1 MLDALWMTYGSRS
14 RRLAGL
20 GLTGLALLM
29 PATAGAQGASA
40 ASARDG
46 NGPSTWP
53 DRPTVSLGGHGTLEL
68 RARVQSQFV
77 VRDDT
82 AEPGALSSLDERLAF
97 QRGRVGVAGE
107 LFDRVEFQIERDM
120 RSTRP
125 WRDVFADVTIS
136 RQLHVRAGH
145 FKVPFSRE
153 QLTSMYESD
162 FTRRSAAVDELAP
175 ARGTG
180 VMVHGQVADRAVK
193 YQAGVFE
200 EARQPRWTKGGPRL
214 FAGRITVSP
223 IRKGRHRGSDT
234 LQVSAAWLR
243 RPVSEGRTSPNG
255 TMVMGTRFF
264 EPVYANGSQ
273 TLIGGGAAWTVPE
286 VTVAGELMQASDTRT
301 GQAMSG
307 GDLSNLV
314 SRGGYASAAWHV
326 IRGKGGRRGR
336 APFREIDLTGR
347 WDWLHFGSANATD
360 TPSRSP
366 RADHV
371 APLAKRTLTLGVTW
385 RLNRWMAVHTNAVR
399 ERVVDSLG
407 LYPVAVTPTWS
418 AVVRSQVDM

>member
-1 MLDALWMTYGSRS
+1 MIDQLWMTYSLRG
-14 RRLAGL
+14 RRRAAL
-20 GLTGLALLM
+20 GMVLLV
-29 PATAGAQGASA
+29 PAIAGAQSASA
-40 ASARDG
+40 SSARDVDT
-46 NGPSTWP
+46 PASWP
-53 DRPTVSLGGHGTLEL
+53 DRPTVSLGGHGTVEL

-82 AEPGALSSLDERLAF
+82 AVPDALLSLEDRLAF
-97 QRGRVGVAGE
+97 QRSRVGVAGE

-120 RSTRP
+120 QSTRP
-125 WRDVFADVTIS
+125 WRDVFADVTVS

-153 QLTSMYESD
+153 RMTSMYESH
-162 FTRRSAAVDELAP
+162 FTSRSAAVDELAP

-180 VMVHGQVADRAVK
+180 VMVHGQVVDRAVT

-200 EARQPRWTKGGPRL
+200 EARQPRWTKDGPRL

-223 IRKGRHRGSDT
+223 LRKGRHRGSDT

-243 RPVSEGRTSPNG
+243 RPVSEGRTSPHGNLA
-255 TMVMGTRFF
+255 MGTRFF

-273 TLIGGGAAWTVPE
+273 TLIGGGAAWNAPE
-286 VTVAGELMQASDTRT
+286 VTVAGEVMQASDTRT

-326 IRGKGGRRGR
+326 IHGKGRRRGL
-336 APFREIDLTGR
+336 APFREVDLTGR
-347 WDWLHFGSANATD
+347 WDWLHFGSANTTGA
-360 TPSRSP
+360 PSRSP

-399 ERVVDSLG
+399 ERVRDSLG
-407 LYPVAVTPTWS
+407 LYPVGVTPT
-418 AVVRSQVDM
+418 